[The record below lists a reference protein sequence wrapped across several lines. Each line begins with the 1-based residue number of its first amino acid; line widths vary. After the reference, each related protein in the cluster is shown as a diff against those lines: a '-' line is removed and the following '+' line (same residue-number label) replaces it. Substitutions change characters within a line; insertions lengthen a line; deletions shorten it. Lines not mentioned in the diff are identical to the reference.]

1 MLTLEMAID
10 KIRQLPPEKQEQV
23 FQFVESLDKKEEESK
38 DFFAIAGIWS
48 NREITAET
56 LRQEAWKEQNQW
68 YYAIP
73 IF

>member
-23 FQFVESLDKKEEESK
+23 FQFVESLDHKGEESE
-38 DFFAIAGIWS
+38 DFFAIAGIWE

-56 LRQEAWKEQNQW
+56 LRQEAWKEQNK
-68 YYAIP
+68 
-73 IF
+73 